1 MFIELTSIES
11 MAKLIT
17 VSTAHIVCF
26 EKTPSG
32 IKGNTIVTLN
42 AGTNAKEIIVLED
55 YNTIRDMLGLSP
67 TTGPKAD
74 PLV

>member
-11 MAKLIT
+11 LSKLIT